1 MKTQFSPEWRHWIK
15 TNIDNGQD
23 KDYIFNLLID
33 EGYSYDSIKEEM
45 QFEPTPKHEFTSEW
59 SEWIRTNIATGQ
71 DKNGLFKVL
80 LTHGYAYDA
89 IKQEM
94 QFEPTVPLDELVDPF
109 RSQPHSQSE
118 SSTSV
123 AGTSLP
129 EDDLFIPNAKR
140 LGSDHFSIYQVED
153 FLNPEECS
161 HVVSVIQSQL
171 RPSELSSFESDTTF
185 RTSKTCDLGD
195 LEDPLIQ
202 DIDQRICRLLG
213 IHESYSES
221 IQGQYYEVGQE
232 FKPHTDY
239 FEEHEIQNHDH
250 GMGQRTFT
258 VMIYLNSTDEGGIT
272 RFPRIDTEFNP
283 KEGMAVIWSSLNSD
297 GSPNTNSLH
306 HAQPVL
312 KGYKA
317 IITKWFRSNSY
328 LENPPPMLFRQSNDY
343 IPNYT
348 KRGFDKAKLPQALV
362 TKIQSFYATNLEF
375 QTTEDVPGDFIVN
388 SDNSGMQSSV
398 LVDLSAELRE
408 EIHEELKSMMEDWC
422 GEELIPTFVYG
433 IRSYQRG
440 AVLKCH
446 QDRHETH
453 IISAII
459 NVDQK
464 VDEDWPLS
472 IEDNYYRHHE
482 VILKPGEIIFY
493 EGGRLSHGRPSPLKG
508 DFFANI
514 FCHFKPKSYVPRQ

>member
-1 MKTQFSPEWRHWIK
+1 MKTKFSPDWRHWIK

-45 QFEPTPKHEFTSEW
+45 QFEPTPKHEFPSEW
-59 SEWIRTNIATGQ
+59 SEWIRTNIASGQ

-80 LTHGYAYDA
+80 LTYGYAYDA
-89 IKQEM
+89 ITQEM
-94 QFEPTVPLDELVDPF
+94 QFEPTVPLDELVNPF
-109 RSQPHSQSE
+109 RSEPEIHF
-118 SSTSV
+118 SSNTSI
-123 AGTSLP
+123 AGKSLP
-129 EDDLFIPNAKR
+129 EDDLFIPNSEK
-140 LGSDHFSIYQVED
+140 LGSDNFSIYKVED
-153 FLNPEECS
+153 FLNKEECDQ
-161 HVVSVIQSQL
+161 VVSIIKSQL
-171 RPSELSSFESDTTF
+171 RPSELSSFESDATF

-195 LEDPLIQ
+195 LNNQLIQ
-202 DIDQRICRLLG
+202 DIDQRLCRLLG
-213 IHESYSES
+213 IHDSYSES

-239 FEEHEIQNHDH
+239 FEEHEIKNHDR

-272 RFPRIDTEFNP
+272 QFPRISTEFTP
-283 KEGMAVIWSSLNSD
+283 QEGMAVIWSSLNSD

-328 LENPPPMLFRQSNDY
+328 LDNPPPMLCRQPNDD

-348 KRGFDKAKLPQALV
+348 KRGFDKAELPRALLN
-362 TKIQSFYATNLEF
+362 KIQPFFKANLQSQVAE
-375 QTTEDVPGDFIVN
+375 EVPGDFIVN
-388 SDNSGMQSSV
+388 SDDNSDTSSV
-398 LVDLSAELRE
+398 LIDLSPELRE
-408 EIHEELKSMMEDWC
+408 EIHTTLKSMMEEWC

-433 IRSYQRG
+433 IRAYKRG

-446 QDRHETH
+446 QDRSETH

-459 NVDQK
+459 NIDQK
-464 VDEDWPLS
+464 VDVDWPLS

-493 EGGRLSHGRPSPLKG
+493 EGGRLSHGRPTPLKG

-514 FCHFKPKSYVPRQ
+514 FCHFKPKSYAPRQ